1 MLEQPAFGNRLRALR
16 LERGLS
22 QAAIAEGGLSTGY
35 LSRLE
40 SGMRQPNNRIVAHI
54 AKRLGVPV
62 SAFDEAQM
70 LSSLSEA
77 LAIAASAPEGDDVV
91 EILTQALHT
100 DDNRNPVLRWQALWL
115 LSRIRADRGERSE
128 EHVLL
133 LELVGLS
140 DKLGSRELGART
152 RARLS
157 RSVQAMGDH
166 ARAREYAEEAHR
178 MSAGLSLADKSEAL
192 HALISAEAETSQ
204 LTGARAHAR
213 ELCALTESAGG
224 ILHVKALWAS
234 ATVCIRQAD
243 YAEAQQVLER
253 ALKGLDSHTDLMLWI
268 QLRLAAAS
276 LYVQI
281 TPRQTE
287 QARTMLDDI
296 EPVIDLVGTDLHN
309 QQNLTL
315 QAHLAFAEGR
325 IPDARAL
332 SEQIDEQTTRLS
344 DRDRVRF
351 QALRSKLRILD
362 GHFEEGTREL
372 RQLAEQAQAVPN
384 AELAAEIWRDLA
396 ETLAGAYGRGGRADQ
411 A

>member
-1 MLEQPAFGNRLRALR
+1 M
-16 LERGLS
+16 
-22 QAAIAEGGLSTGY
+22 
-35 LSRLE
+35 
-40 SGMRQPNNRIVAHI
+40 
-54 AKRLGVPV
+54 
-62 SAFDEAQM
+62 
-70 LSSLSEA
+70 
-77 LAIAASAPEGDDVV
+77 
-91 EILTQALHT
+91 
-100 DDNRNPVLRWQALWL
+100 
-115 LSRIRADRGERSE
+115 
-128 EHVLL
+128 
-133 LELVGLS
+133 
-140 DKLGSRELGART
+140 
-152 RARLS
+152 
-157 RSVQAMGDH
+157 
-166 ARAREYAEEAHR
+166 
-178 MSAGLSLADKSEAL
+178 
-192 HALISAEAETSQ
+192 
-204 LTGARAHAR
+204 
-213 ELCALTESAGG
+213 
-224 ILHVKALWAS
+224 
-234 ATVCIRQAD
+234 
-243 YAEAQQVLER
+243 LER